1 MMKTNYIPPFVGSSR
16 LDFERCFCAS
26 TKVDSVKT
34 DSSSGLEGF
43 LYDDEI
49 GEWE

>member
-1 MMKTNYIPPFVGSSR
+1 MKTNYIPPFVRSSR
-16 LDFERCFCAS
+16 LDIERYFCAS
-26 TKVDSVKT
+26 TNVGSVNT
-34 DSSSGLEGF
+34 DSSSGLEGW